1 MSAYIKNIWNKR
13 PKILFFTS
21 HTYKVVIF
29 SLKSLFTFYN
39 VYNTVENS
47 VSLFN
52 LYEMLYVLQPNS
64 NTHCQ

>member
-21 HTYKVVIF
+21 HAYKVVIF

-39 VYNTVENS
+39 VYNTFENS